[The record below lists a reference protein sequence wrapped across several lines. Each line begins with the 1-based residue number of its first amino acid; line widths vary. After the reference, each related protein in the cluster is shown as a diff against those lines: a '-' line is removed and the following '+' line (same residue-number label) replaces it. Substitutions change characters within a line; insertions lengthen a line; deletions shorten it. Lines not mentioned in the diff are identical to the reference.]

1 MKTHLSSATIQ
12 SYENK
17 NKSMDL
23 FYNPIVIFENTK
35 PFLIEQLKDI
45 NWTIQSDKIGSHDF
59 HIQIIQKP
67 SLEDTEDES
76 FIEFRLS
83 KKDVPFLYDNY
94 SCKITFTATLESL
107 DKTNIQ
113 IKHESL
119 GIVKTKWSKGLL

>member
-1 MKTHLSSATIQ
+1 MKIHLSSATIQ

-35 PFLIEQLKDI
+35 PFLIEQLKNI
-45 NWTIQSDKIGSHDF
+45 NWSIQSDKIGSHDF
-59 HIQIIQKP
+59 DIQIVQKP
-67 SLEDTEDES
+67 SLEDTEDRN

-83 KKDVPFLYDNY
+83 KKDIPFIYDNY
-94 SCKITFTATLESL
+94 SCKITFKAIIELL
-107 DKTNIQ
+107 DKTNMQ
-113 IKHESL
+113 IKHEAL